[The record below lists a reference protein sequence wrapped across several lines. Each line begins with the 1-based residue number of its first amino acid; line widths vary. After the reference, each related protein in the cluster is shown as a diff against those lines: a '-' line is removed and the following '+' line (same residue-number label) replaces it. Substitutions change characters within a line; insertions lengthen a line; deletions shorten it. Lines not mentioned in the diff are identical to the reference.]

1 MTQCARF
8 GDFLRASHGP
18 ETVLVDFNNWV
29 ILGHHAVVIVPTLL
43 SAFWNE
49 ISTRLTLRC
58 FARAREDENRMFT
71 RARFLTGASAL
82 AVVGLLGGPAALAQ
96 TSQQVTVDGARKVLN
111 DLRHDKA
118 FGSAAQLMHQAKAV
132 FIVPK
137 LIKGGFIVG
146 GEGGNGV
153 LMVQRHGGWS
163 APAFYAIGAGSFG
176 LQAGLEQSEMIMLIM
191 TQKGLDGVLRDN
203 FKIGAQAGIS
213 VVTLGSGV
221 EGAIGG
227 ASLPD
232 VVVWSSSTGLYG
244 GLTVDGSI
252 IRAEPNQD
260 AAFYGRPLS
269 SRDVLFGS
277 VESPRAEPLRR
288 QLDHLG

>member
-1 MTQCARF
+1 VIGLIAQSSSIHPTVGCLKLNMQSS
-8 GDFLRASHGP
+8 ASFCHG
-18 ETVLVDFNNWV
+18 TRGKRNV
-29 ILGHHAVVIVPTLL
+29 IT
-43 SAFWNE
+43 SE
-49 ISTRLTLRC
+49 ISERR
-58 FARAREDENRMFT
+58 RA
-71 RARFLTGASAL
+71 
-82 AVVGLLGGPAALAQ
+82 LGGLHAGLAGGGPGTIQPAA
-96 TSQQVTVDGARKVLN
+96 K
-111 DLRHDKA
+111 
-118 FGSAAQLMHQAKAV
+118 LMREAKAV

-153 LMVQRHGGWS
+153 LMAHHHTGWS

-191 TQKGLDGVLRDN
+191 TQKGLDGVMHDN

-244 GLTVDGSI
+244 GLTVDGSV
-252 IRAEPNQD
+252 IRSEPNMD
-260 AAFYGRPLS
+260 TEFYGRPVTAH
-269 SRDVLFGS
+269 DVLFGS
-277 VESPRAEPLRR
+277 VVSPHAADLRR
-288 QLDHLG
+288 ELDRLG

>member
-1 MTQCARF
+1 M
-8 GDFLRASHGP
+8 L
-18 ETVLVDFNNWV
+18 
-29 ILGHHAVVIVPTLL
+29 
-43 SAFWNE
+43 
-49 ISTRLTLRC
+49 
-58 FARAREDENRMFT
+58 T
-71 RARFLTGASAL
+71 RAKFLSGTAL
-82 AVVGLLGGPAALAQ
+82 LAATMMAAPLAARAQ
-96 TSQQVTVDGARKVLN
+96 TSQHVTVDGARKVLN

-118 FGSAAQLMHQAKAV
+118 FGNAAQLMRQARGV

-153 LMVQRHGGWS
+153 LMVHNKGGWS
-163 APAFYAIGAGSFG
+163 DPAFYAIGAASFG
-176 LQAGLEQSEMIMLIM
+176 LQVGLQQSEMIMLIM

-227 ASLPD
+227 ASPPD

-252 IRAEPNQD
+252 IRAQPNMD
-260 AAFYGRPLS
+260 AEFYGHPVTP
-269 SRDVLFGS
+269 RDVLFGNQA
-277 VESPRAEPLRR
+277 SPRAAVLRR
-288 QLDHLG
+288 EINAIG

>member
-1 MTQCARF
+1 M
-8 GDFLRASHGP
+8 L
-18 ETVLVDFNNWV
+18 
-29 ILGHHAVVIVPTLL
+29 
-43 SAFWNE
+43 
-49 ISTRLTLRC
+49 
-58 FARAREDENRMFT
+58 T
-71 RARFLTGASAL
+71 RAGFLSGAGL
-82 AVVGLLGGPAALAQ
+82 MAVTMFAAPKVQAQ
-96 TSQQVTVDGARKVLN
+96 TSQQVTVDGARKVLA

-118 FGSAAQLMHQAKAV
+118 FGNAAQLLRQAKAV

-153 LMVQRHGGWS
+153 LMVQRRGGWS

-176 LQAGLEQSEMIMLIM
+176 LQAGLEQSELIMLIM
-191 TQKGLDGVLRDN
+191 TQKGVEGVLHDN

-244 GLTVDGSI
+244 GLTVDGSV

-260 AAFYGRPLS
+260 SSFYGRS
-269 SRDVLFGS
+269 VTSREVLFGS
-277 VESPRAEPLRR
+277 VDNPRAAALRR
-288 QLDHLG
+288 ELSRIG

>member
-1 MTQCARF
+1 
-8 GDFLRASHGP
+8 
-18 ETVLVDFNNWV
+18 
-29 ILGHHAVVIVPTLL
+29 
-43 SAFWNE
+43 
-49 ISTRLTLRC
+49 
-58 FARAREDENRMFT
+58 MFT
-71 RARFLTGASAL
+71 RARSLGAAAVL
-82 AVVGLLGGPAALAQ
+82 AVTMMVAPIAHAQ

-118 FGSAAQLMHQAKAV
+118 FGNAAKLMREAKAV

-137 LIKGGFIVG
+137 LIKGGFFVG

-153 LMVQRHGGWS
+153 LMVQQHGGWS
-163 APAFYAIGAGSFG
+163 APGFYAIGAASFG

-244 GLTVDGSI
+244 GLTVDGSV

-260 AAFYGRPLS
+260 AAYYGRPVTA
-269 SRDVLFGS
+269 RDVLFGNLS
-277 VESPRAEPLRR
+277 SSKVAPLRR
-288 QLDHLG
+288 ELGALG

>member
-1 MTQCARF
+1 MFSRAK
-8 GDFLRASHGP
+8 FLGAA
-18 ETVLVDFNNWV
+18 VL
-29 ILGHHAVVIVPTLL
+29 LAAAV
-43 SAFWNE
+43 
-49 ISTRLTLRC
+49 
-58 FARAREDENRMFT
+58 
-71 RARFLTGASAL
+71 L
-82 AVVGLLGGPAALAQ
+82 AAPMVRAQ
-96 TSQQVTVDGARKVLN
+96 TSQQVTVDGARKVLA

-118 FGSAAQLMHQAKAV
+118 FGNARQLIRQAKAV

-137 LIKGGFIVG
+137 LIKGGFVVG

-153 LMVQRHGGWS
+153 LMVHNRGGWGN
-163 APAFYAIGAGSFG
+163 PGFYAIGAASFG
-176 LQAGLEQSEMIMLIM
+176 LQAGLEQSEVVMLIM
-191 TQKGLDGVLRDN
+191 TQKGLDGVLRDQ

-252 IRAEPNQD
+252 IKSEPDQNS
-260 AAFYGRPLS
+260 AFYGRTVTP
-269 SRDVLFGS
+269 RGVLFGS
-277 VESPRAEPLRR
+277 GDSGRAAALRR
-288 QLDHLG
+288 EMNALG

>member
-1 MTQCARF
+1 MARK
-8 GDFLRASHGP
+8 
-18 ETVLVDFNNWV
+18 
-29 ILGHHAVVIVPTLL
+29 
-43 SAFWNE
+43 
-49 ISTRLTLRC
+49 
-58 FARAREDENRMFT
+58 ENRMLT
-71 RARFLTGASAL
+71 RARFLSI
-82 AVVGLLGGPAALAQ
+82 AALMAVTMAVAPVARAQ
-96 TSQQVTVDGARKVLN
+96 TRQQVTIDGARKVLN

-118 FGSAAQLMHQAKAV
+118 FGNAAQLMHQAKAV

-137 LIKGGFIVG
+137 LLKGGFIVG

-153 LMVQRHGGWS
+153 LMVRHGGGWS
-163 APAFYAIGAGSFG
+163 NPGFYALGAASFG
-176 LQAGLEQSEMIMLIM
+176 LQAGLEQSEVIMLIM
-191 TQKGLDGVLRDN
+191 TQKGLDGVLRDQ

-244 GLTVDGSI
+244 GLTVDGSV

-260 AAFYGRPLS
+260 AAYYGRRVTP
-269 SRDVLFGS
+269 RDVLFGTM
-277 VESPRAEPLRR
+277 ESPHSAPLRR
-288 QLDHLG
+288 ELNGIG

>member
-1 MTQCARF
+1 M
-8 GDFLRASHGP
+8 L
-18 ETVLVDFNNWV
+18 
-29 ILGHHAVVIVPTLL
+29 
-43 SAFWNE
+43 
-49 ISTRLTLRC
+49 TRK
-58 FARAREDENRMFT
+58 
-71 RARFLTGASAL
+71 RFLSMGALFAATTL
-82 AVVGLLGGPAALAQ
+82 AAPIARAQ
-96 TSQQVTVDGARKVLN
+96 TSQQVTVDGARKVLA

-118 FGSAAQLMHQAKAV
+118 FGNAAQLMRQAKAV

-137 LIKGGFIVG
+137 LIKGGFFVG

-153 LMVQRHGGWS
+153 LMVQRRGGWS
-163 APAFYAIGAGSFG
+163 APGFFAIGAASFG

-227 ASLPD
+227 ASPPD

-244 GLTVDGSI
+244 GLTVDGSV
-252 IRAEPNQD
+252 IRAEPNKD
-260 AAFYGRPLS
+260 AAFYGRPLT

-277 VESPRAEPLRR
+277 VDSPRAAALRR
-288 QLDHLG
+288 ELNSIG

>member
-1 MTQCARF
+1 M
-8 GDFLRASHGP
+8 G
-18 ETVLVDFNNWV
+18 
-29 ILGHHAVVIVPTLL
+29 
-43 SAFWNE
+43 
-49 ISTRLTLRC
+49 
-58 FARAREDENRMFT
+58 REEKRMLT
-71 RARFLTGASAL
+71 RAKFLSGSAL
-82 AVVGLLGGPAALAQ
+82 LAVAVLAAPVAAWAQ
-96 TSQQVTVDGARKVLN
+96 SSQQVTVDGARKVLN

-118 FGSAAQLMHQAKAV
+118 FGNAVQLMRQAKAV

-137 LIKGGFIVG
+137 LVKGGFIVG

-153 LMVQRHGGWS
+153 LMVRNHGGWS
-163 APAFYAIGAGSFG
+163 DPGFYAIGAASFG
-176 LQAGLEQSEMIMLIM
+176 LQVGLQQSEMIMLIM

-227 ASLPD
+227 ASPPD

-244 GLTVDGSI
+244 GLTVDGSV
-252 IRAEPNQD
+252 IRAEPNMD
-260 AAFYGRPLS
+260 SEFYGHPVT

-277 VESPRAEPLRR
+277 AASPKAAVLRR
-288 QLDHLG
+288 EMNQF

>member
-1 MTQCARF
+1 MITRAE
-8 GDFLRASHGP
+8 FLRG
-18 ETVLVDFNNWV
+18 
-29 ILGHHAVVIVPTLL
+29 
-43 SAFWNE
+43 
-49 ISTRLTLRC
+49 
-58 FARAREDENRMFT
+58 
-71 RARFLTGASAL
+71 
-82 AVVGLLGGPAALAQ
+82 AALLAATTLVAPVAQAQ
-96 TSQQVTVDGARKVLN
+96 TSQQVTVDGARKVLA

-118 FGSAAQLMHQAKAV
+118 FGNAAQLIRQAKAV

-137 LIKGGFIVG
+137 LLKGGFIVG
-146 GEGGNGV
+146 GEGGDGV
-153 LMVQRHGGWS
+153 LMVQRRGSWS
-163 APAFYAIGAGSFG
+163 APGFYALGAASFG
-176 LQAGLEQSEMIMLIM
+176 LQAGLEQSELIMLIM

-260 AAFYGRPLS
+260 AAFYGRKLTAH
-269 SRDVLFGS
+269 DVLFGS
-277 VESPRAEPLRR
+277 VDSPQAAALRR
-288 QLDHLG
+288 ELNGIG

>member
-1 MTQCARF
+1 M
-8 GDFLRASHGP
+8 
-18 ETVLVDFNNWV
+18 
-29 ILGHHAVVIVPTLL
+29 I
-43 SAFWNE
+43 
-49 ISTRLTLRC
+49 
-58 FARAREDENRMFT
+58 T
-71 RARFLTGASAL
+71 RARILSGAALLTAPLLAAPLLAATTLAATML
-82 AVVGLLGGPAALAQ
+82 AVPVVAHAQ
-96 TSQQVTVDGARKVLN
+96 SSQQVTIDGARKVLN

-118 FGSAAQLMHQAKAV
+118 FGNAAQLMRQAKAV

-137 LIKGGFIVG
+137 LLKGGFIVG

-153 LMVQRHGGWS
+153 LMARHKGGWS
-163 APAFYAIGAGSFG
+163 DPAFYAIGAASFG
-176 LQAGLEQSEMIMLIM
+176 LQAGLQQSEMIMLIM

-213 VVTLGSGV
+213 VITLGSGV

-252 IRAEPNQD
+252 IRGQPNMD
-260 AAFYGRPLS
+260 SEFYGRPAA
-269 SRDVLFGS
+269 SRDILFGS
-277 VESPRAEPLRR
+277 VESPRAAALRR
-288 QLDHLG
+288 EMNGIG

>member
-1 MTQCARF
+1 
-8 GDFLRASHGP
+8 
-18 ETVLVDFNNWV
+18 
-29 ILGHHAVVIVPTLL
+29 
-43 SAFWNE
+43 
-49 ISTRLTLRC
+49 
-58 FARAREDENRMFT
+58 MFT
-71 RARFLTGASAL
+71 RARLLGTAALL
-82 AVVGLLGGPAALAQ
+82 AVTVLAAPMARAQ
-96 TSQQVTVDGARKVLN
+96 TSQQVTVDGARKVLA

-118 FGSAAQLMHQAKAV
+118 FGNAKELLRHAKAV

-137 LIKGGFIVG
+137 LIKGGFFVG

-163 APAFYAIGAGSFG
+163 APGFYAIGAASFG

-191 TQKGLDGVLRDN
+191 TQKGLEGVLHDD

-227 ASLPD
+227 ATLPD

-244 GLTVDGSI
+244 GLTVDGSVI
-252 IRAEPNQD
+252 KAEPHKD
-260 AAFYGRPLS
+260 SAFYGHPLTPRS
-269 SRDVLFGS
+269 VLFGPVS
-277 VESPRAEPLRR
+277 SPRAAPLRGE
-288 QLDHLG
+288 LDRLG